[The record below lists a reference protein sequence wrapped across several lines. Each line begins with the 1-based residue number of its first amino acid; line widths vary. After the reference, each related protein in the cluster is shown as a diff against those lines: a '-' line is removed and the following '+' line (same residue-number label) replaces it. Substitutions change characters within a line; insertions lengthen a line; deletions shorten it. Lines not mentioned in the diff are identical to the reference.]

1 MDDWL
6 SAIEDELID
15 NNERGGPSN
24 NVAEEA
30 ELVGVASD
38 GLLLS
43 QEDIYQLD
51 EGFQDSDTELLQNLL
66 SILQPEPNY
75 LFLLFTGNLIMQNHN
90 WPEL

>member
-24 NVAEEA
+24 NVEEEE

-51 EGFQDSDTELLQNLL
+51 EGFQDSDTELL
-66 SILQPEPNY
+66 
-75 LFLLFTGNLIMQNHN
+75 
-90 WPEL
+90 